1 MFTNKC
7 PIRIIFTKKPPILP
21 NFRMPEKI
29 VNVELPRLNI
39 QIVQEWSSPPHKKM
53 TTITDEND
61 ERKID
66 LEHNIPILHSVEI

>member
-1 MFTNKC
+1 MPNSYLHFHEKT
-7 PIRIIFTKKPPILP
+7 PILP

-66 LEHNIPILHSVEI
+66 LEHNLPISHSVEI